1 MVDDDLNTHLGL
13 PKGHRLKK
21 EEAYDLYSYLL
32 NLTGKDAGITPI
44 VLMLY
49 VDKNGD
55 FTKMKTR
62 RDSLVNQI
70 FSNMDKGDQFTV
82 LNYID
87 VVNGDQDQ

>member
-1 MVDDDLNTHLGL
+1 MIDVSLNDHLGL
-13 PKGHRLKK
+13 PEGHRLDKD
-21 EEAYDLYSYLL
+21 EAYELYYYLIK
-32 NLTGKDAGITPI
+32 LTGKDAGITPI

-49 VDKNGD
+49 VDQNGD

-70 FSNMDKGDQFTV
+70 FSNMDKSDQFTV

-87 VVNGDQDQ
+87 TVNSDQE